1 MADDRPTISE
11 KELTDI
17 LKKAAEREAKEGPR
31 LFTPSDVVSAGRE
44 LGLAPAT
51 VQAVMAERMSERK
64 RDLVPRP
71 YDTRIRLSAADDR
84 FELDVP
90 APGLSASSV
99 ATLGFSA
106 FWLTFVGVWT
116 TAAAH
121 GPAPFALFS
130 VPFWMVGLWLVY
142 RPLSDAFSRT
152 RLELTPDEGVL
163 IRRPSGRRINLP
175 TRELRSKLGRV
186 QDTRLRP
193 RGAGPRYVDAVQLE
207 CGTKTHN
214 LITGFSEAERRWV
227 HSELERWLAE
237 HRS

>member
-1 MADDRPTISE
+1 MADDGPTISE

-17 LKKAAEREAKEGPR
+17 LKRAAEREAKEGPR
-31 LFTPSDVVSAGRE
+31 MFTASDVLAAGRE

-51 VQAVMAERMSERK
+51 VQAVMSERLSERK
-64 RDLVPRP
+64 RDVVPRP

-90 APGLSASSV
+90 AAGLSAASV

-106 FWLTFVGVWT
+106 FWLAFVGVWT
-116 TAAAH
+116 AAASH
-121 GPAPFALFS
+121 GPMPFALFS
-130 VPFWMVGLWLVY
+130 VPFWMVVLWMVY

-163 IRRPSGRRINLP
+163 IRRPGGRRVSLP
-175 TRELRSKLGRV
+175 TRELRAKLGRV
-186 QDTRLRP
+186 QDLRLRP
-193 RGAGPRYVDAVQLE
+193 RGQGPRLVEALQLE

-214 LITGFSEAERRWV
+214 LLTGFSEAERRWV
-227 HSELERWLAE
+227 HAELERWLMG
-237 HRS
+237 HRD